1 MNATKGQISSM
12 INLEYRNGRKFCMD
26 IPNGLRALKTNDKYA
41 IKAPEAIAITVTRKT
56 EAYVILRHRLK
67 KYLLKEKERKL
78 FAKKKNNLPGFIK
91 KEIKL
96 G

>member
-1 MNATKGQISSM
+1 M

-41 IKAPEAIAITVTRKT
+41 IKAPEAIANTVTRKT
-56 EAYVILRHRLK
+56 EAYIMLMHRLK
-67 KYLLKEKERKL
+67 KNLLKEKERKV
-78 FAKKKNNLPGFIK
+78 FARKKNNLPSFIK